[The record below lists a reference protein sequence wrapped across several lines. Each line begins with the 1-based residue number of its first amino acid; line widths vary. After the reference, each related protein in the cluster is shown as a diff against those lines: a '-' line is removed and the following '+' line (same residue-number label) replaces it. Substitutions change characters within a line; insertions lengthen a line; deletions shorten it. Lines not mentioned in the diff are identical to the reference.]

1 MSGEITSSSS
11 GAVGAVGRFDVRAA
25 MQQYLAPFKAAEPWH
40 DTYNI
45 VDRCRWATQ
54 RATTGALT
62 ALAQWR
68 SPKEKALAVKEA
80 LAVRKAVLP
89 HLDALDDATFAL
101 GCAMEPAPEE
111 IIRAILGAML
121 MVLRGKPNE
130 GAEVYVDALVWELM
144 EPENGQPFCA
154 PAIAAAA
161 KEIWSTSTFPP
172 SLAEFMKPVKKHQQ
186 RIESVLGELEF
197 ITQSC
202 RAARE
207 VLQVLAPGKLPPRK
221 VSEPTATDD
230 DEDLIPF

>member
-1 MSGEITSSSS
+1 MSSNITDYHS
-11 GAVGAVGRFDVRAA
+11 GAIGAAGHFDVRAA
-25 MQQYLAPFKAAEPWH
+25 MRHYLAPFKAAEPWY

-62 ALAQWR
+62 ALAPWR

-80 LAVRKAVLP
+80 LTVRKAVLP

-101 GCAMEPAPEE
+101 GEAMGPAPEE

-121 MVLRGKPNE
+121 SVLRGKPNE
-130 GAEVYVDALVWELM
+130 GAGIYIDALVWELM
-144 EPENGQPFCA
+144 EPEVGEPFCA

-172 SLAEFMKPVKKHQQ
+172 SVAEFVKPAKKHQQ
-186 RIESVLGELEF
+186 RIEGVLGELEF
-197 ITQSC
+197 IAESC

-207 VLQVLAPGKLPPRK
+207 VLQALAPEKLPPRK
-221 VSEPTATDD
+221 ARGPTDADD
-230 DEDLIPF
+230 DDSIPF